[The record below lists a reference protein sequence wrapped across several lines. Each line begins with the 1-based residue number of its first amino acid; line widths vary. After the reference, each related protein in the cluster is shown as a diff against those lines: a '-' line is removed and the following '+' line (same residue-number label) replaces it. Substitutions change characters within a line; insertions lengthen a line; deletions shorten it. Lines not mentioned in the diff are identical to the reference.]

1 MNRPFRY
8 GRPLCA
14 AGLLAALFLAGCA
27 SPDPDAVQALRRPP
41 LIDPD
46 YSGIE
51 IPPNLAPLNFRLLE
65 KAEAF
70 RVEAEGAEGTGFRF
84 RGRGRDVIFPAG
96 PWRRLLAANRGR
108 DVRFSVTVL
117 DSSGLWRRFDPI
129 VNRVSRDSID
139 GFLVYR
145 KMPPVCVFWKR
156 LSVVER
162 DLGSFRERVIL
173 DNRAMGDGCFN
184 CHTFHGNRTDRW
196 LAHLRGAPSTAMLL
210 TVDGRTRLMTTR
222 TESVPAA
229 AAYASWHPDGR
240 TLAFA
245 NMKVKQFFH
254 TAGPNRDVYDLTS
267 DLAVCRIDSAV
278 VAAPP
283 EIADPARLETYPAWA
298 PDGRTLYFCSAPAYD
313 TTGFFER
320 HTYRRIKYDLM
331 KVPFDPGTGRFGR
344 PVTVLAAARTGLSAT
359 HPRVSPD
366 GRFLLFCLCEYG
378 NFSIYRP
385 GTDLYLMDLETGAFR
400 RLECNSGQSDS
411 YHSWSSGSRW
421 FVFSSKRG
429 DGVLARPY
437 FAHVDPDGAVSKP
450 FVLPQKDPGFYGSHL
465 YTFNVPELIAEPVRP
480 NRKKLLDA
488 ALDTDRT
495 LKSRSAGPAPAPS
508 GNSAAEEQTWRPAR

>member
-1 MNRPFRY
+1 MNHPFRCAL
-8 GRPLCA
+8 RLCLTVLPA
-14 AGLLAALFLAGCA
+14 AVFFMGCG
-27 SPDPDAVQALRRPP
+27 SPDPGPVQAVGRPP
-41 LIDPD
+41 VIEPD

-51 IPPNLAPLNFRLLE
+51 IPPNLAPLNFRLQE

-70 RVEAEGAEGTGFRF
+70 RIEAEGADGTGFRI
-84 RGRGRDVIFPAG
+84 RGRGRDVILPAG
-96 PWRRLLAANRGR
+96 PWRRLLDANRGR
-108 DVRFSVTVL
+108 DIRFSVTVR
-117 DSSGLWRRFDPI
+117 DSLGQWLRFDPI
-129 VNRVSRDSID
+129 VNRVSHDSID
-139 GFLVYR
+139 GYLVYR

-162 DLGSFRERVIL
+162 NLGSFKERVIL
-173 DNRAMGDGCFN
+173 DNRAMRDGCFN
-184 CHTFHGNRTDRW
+184 CHTFYGNRTDRW
-196 LAHLRGAPSTAMLL
+196 LVHLRGAPSTAMLL
-210 TVDGRTRLMTTR
+210 TVDGRTRLMRTQ

-245 NMKVKQFFH
+245 NMKVRQFFH

-298 PDGRTLYFCSAPAYD
+298 PDGKALYFCSAPAYD

-320 HTYRRIKYDLM
+320 HTYRTIKYDLM
-331 KVPFDPGTGRFGR
+331 KASHDPVTGGFGR
-344 PVTVLAAARTGLSAT
+344 PVTVLAAAKTGLSAT

-385 GTDLYLMDLETGAFR
+385 GTDLYLMDLRTGDFR

-411 YHSWSSGSRW
+411 YHSWSANGRW

-437 FAHVDPDGAVSKP
+437 FAHVDADGAVSRP
-450 FVLPQKDPGFYGSHL
+450 FVLPQKDPGLYGSHL
-465 YTFNVPELIAEPVRP
+465 YTFNVPELVAEPVRP
-480 NRKKLLDA
+480 GRKQILDA
-488 ALDTDRT
+488 ALDTQRT
-495 LKSRSAGPAPAPS
+495 LNCRSAGPA
-508 GNSAAEEQTWRPAR
+508 AAASVGAGVEEQTWKPAR